1 MKRLKLIGIG
11 TKPDYNEETMEWLS
25 ASFLVTVEQDFGDK
39 KRIGITLKMSPQALE
54 IVPQLKSEELETY
67 ATYFE
72 KRTRKALESIA
83 KSYGEVDN
91 IEQIVDVVRLKAPLL
106 VRKASGMHMFNQSFI
121 TGKIID
127 SEQFFKDAGAA
138 SKCKDGMTNKII
150 EFV

>member
-72 KRTRKALESIA
+72 KRTRKEL
-83 KSYGEVDN
+83 
-91 IEQIVDVVRLKAPLL
+91 
-106 VRKASGMHMFNQSFI
+106 
-121 TGKIID
+121 
-127 SEQFFKDAGAA
+127 
-138 SKCKDGMTNKII
+138 
-150 EFV
+150 